1 MKVVL
6 YLLKKNGEIRPFQ
19 LPSTV
24 TLIGRRQDCDL
35 CIPLTVISRK
45 HCELNMDQGRLMIR
59 DLKSKNC
66 TYVNGQKIEE
76 TRLNPG
82 DQIGL
87 GPLTFIV
94 QIDGQPAEIA
104 GIKPIEPKHEPI
116 EKGDMDKPASESH
129 FDEFMG
135 DLANASLSE
144 SHKTEIQDFA
154 GDNSTFK
161 DM

>member
-6 YLLKKNGEIRPFQ
+6 YLLKRNGEIRPFQ

-35 CIPLTVISRK
+35 CIPLAVVSRK
-45 HCELNMDQGRLMIR
+45 HCELNMDQGRLVIR

-66 TYVNGQKIEE
+66 TFVNGQKIEE

-82 DQIGL
+82 DQISI
-87 GPLTFIV
+87 GPVNFIV
-94 QIDGQPAEIA
+94 QIDEQPEQIA

-116 EKGDMDKPASESH
+116 EKGDLDKPKTENE
-129 FDEFMG
+129 FDEFIS

-144 SHKTEIQDFA
+144 SHKTELHDIS
-154 GDNSTFK
+154 G
-161 DM
+161 